1 MIMKSRRAEQVL
13 QAASFTNEYGYQ
25 YVCIDSAYAAVE
37 LAERDAEKRMREK
50 AHKIVK
56 EMMMAISKGN
66 TPQKMA
72 DEFIQKLNER

>member
-1 MIMKSRRAEQVL
+1 MKSRRAEQVL
-13 QAASFTNEYGYQ
+13 QAASFTNEYDYQ

-37 LAERDAEKRMREK
+37 LAEK

>member
-1 MIMKSRRAEQVL
+1 MKSRRAEQVL

-25 YVCIDSAYAAVE
+25 YVCIAYAAVE